1 MMFAELVGLKLANRY
16 EIQSF
21 IGEAGMSLVFNAR
34 DYALNRPVTVKVVK
48 SGYTFSSRAFDAFV
62 AEMRA
67 IAKQKH
73 RHIAIVYDQGTETVN
88 GQEIVYLVLEPVA
101 GGTLA
106 DRLKGGTLALDEA
119 GRILDQ
125 MCQAID
131 HAHSLGI
138 YHLDLRPSNILFDDE
153 NDAQVTDFGFAR
165 LLQEAS
171 RARASPYIDAPE
183 YKPPEQ
189 LQGGKIGPFSDVYA
203 LGIMLHQML
212 TNELPRREWTNEG
225 LVVHLNESL
234 PKSIRPVIENAT
246 HPDPDRRY
254 PRAQELAQAFATA
267 LRTRARASRRRRLLV
282 IGASLPF
289 LAALGVLI
297 LFALR
302 TEKREPDET
311 QSVVPTAS
319 PHAIARLTETATSIP
334 TPIPT
339 TVAPTPSPSP
349 TPTTLPPTPSP
360 PPDPT
365 STATAPPTS
374 TPYVEVLTD
383 QLSVRAG
390 PGDNYEI
397 LRDVYQGYLL
407 LLQGRSGDG
416 MWWQVDSLG
425 LVGWIPAQDGDIN
438 IDPGDLP
445 VIPTPVPAIAA
456 SISLSTPTAAPTP
469 AQKIKQPILQNPG
482 FSGVSDGKIPGWETW
497 AHDNYHSSE
506 TFNPE
511 TSFDTPLF
519 KQADDPARFIDG
531 DTLQIDGTAFVR
543 FKAHVFQTVAV
554 TPNTRVYFRATAGAY
569 VGGNGRIKVT
579 TGIDPQGGPDCQN
592 ALWGEPLLI
601 NQQHG
606 KVQLVAPEVVAGS
619 TGRVTVCLYAESPA
633 PSPASHAAFF
643 DSAQLVAISE

>member
-1 MMFAELVGLKLANRY
+1 MMFAELIGLRLANRY
-16 EIQSF
+16 ELQSF
-21 IGEAGMSLVFNAR
+21 MGEAGMSLVFSAR
-34 DYALNRPVTVKVVK
+34 DHALARQVTVRVVK
-48 SGYTFSSRAFDAFV
+48 PGYKFSSKASDAFV
-62 AEMRA
+62 AEMRT
-67 IAKQKH
+67 IANQKH
-73 RHIAIVYDQGTETVN
+73 RHIAIVYDQGTEAVN
-88 GQEIVYLVLEPVA
+88 DQEIVYLVIEPVA

-106 DRLKGGTLALDEA
+106 DRLKGGTLAFDEA

-125 MCQAID
+125 ICQAID
-131 HAHSLGI
+131 HAHRLGI
-138 YHLDLRPSNILFDDE
+138 HHLDLRPSNILFDEE
-153 NDAQVTDFGFAR
+153 NNAQVTDFGFAR

-171 RARASPYIDAPE
+171 RARASPPIDAPE
-183 YKPPEQ
+183 YRAPEQ
-189 LQGGKIGPFSDVYA
+189 LQGRETGPFSDVYA
-203 LGIMLHQML
+203 LGIILHRML

-225 LVVHLNESL
+225 LVVHLKESL
-234 PKSIRPVIENAT
+234 PQSIRSVIENAT
-246 HPDPDRRY
+246 HPDPERRY
-254 PRAQELAQAFATA
+254 LRAQELAEAFSTA
-267 LRTRARASRRRRLLV
+267 LQRARAPWRRRLLV
-282 IGASLPF
+282 VGASLS
-289 LAALGVLI
+289 LLIALGVLV

-302 TEKREPDET
+302 TEKKSDGIP
-311 QSVVPTAS
+311 SLVPTAS
-319 PHAIARLTETATSIP
+319 PPALARLMETATSIP

-339 TVAPTPSPSP
+339 TLAPNPSPSS
-349 TPTTLPPTPSP
+349 TPTTLSSTPSP

-374 TPYVEVLTD
+374 TPYVEVLID

-390 PGDNYEI
+390 PGENYEI

-416 MWWQVDSLG
+416 KWWQVDSLG
-425 LVGWIPAQDGDIN
+425 LVGWIPAQDGDVN

-445 VIPTPVPAIAA
+445 VIPTPVPPIAA
-456 SISLSTPTAAPTP
+456 STSLSTPTAAPTP
-469 AQKIKQPILQNPG
+469 AQEIKQPILQNPG
-482 FSGVSDGKIPGWETW
+482 FSRVSDGKIPGWETW
-497 AHDNYHSSE
+497 AYDNYHSSE

-543 FKAHVFQTVAV
+543 FKAHVFQIVAV
-554 TPNTRVYFRATAGAY
+554 TPNTKVYFRATAGAY

-592 ALWGEPLLI
+592 ALWAEPLLI

-643 DSAQLVAISE
+643 DSAQVVAILE